1 MGANGDWKGVL
12 RELDAAEQQAAAT
25 LAAVLAAAHTADI
38 APRSE
43 PMTVY
48 MYTACITA
56 MSSCRRWREALGVL
70 DRMMAAAAAAV
81 TAEGEGRG
89 GGGGGGLTPN
99 LNTMSAVITACGRC
113 GQGKA
118 ALEVCI
124 SDGMALDNK
133 KR

>member
-1 MGANGDWKGVL
+1 MGANGDWRGVL
-12 RELDAAEQQAAAT
+12 RELDAAERQAAAT
-25 LAAVLAAAHTADI
+25 LAAVLAAANTADI

-56 MSSCRRWREALGVL
+56 MSSCRRWREALEIL
-70 DRMMAAAAAAV
+70 DRMMAAAAAAGEED
-81 TAEGEGRG
+81 EGGDRG
-89 GGGGGGLTPN
+89 GGEGLTPN

-124 SDGMALDNK
+124 SDGMAVDTN
-133 KR
+133 R